1 MNSSPDIPIYGYIHF
16 PAGSGGNHV
25 RWLLFLDST
34 FRSDLCD
41 NTVEAKLNFIKNNV
55 YNSIRSWQNW
65 LTFEWKFRNKLDHVV
80 SPSHNHHVELD
91 NNHKELFLTVNDP
104 YPFLTHY
111 RHINLGSNSQTI
123 ETLVDNFKNVWQKE
137 LEWVKESTIGILN
150 KKIIYADTLH
160 DRILTKDFYQ
170 TIIDYYQI
178 DNNYEYA
185 CELQEMY
192 YQCRLNS
199 QKDFYN
205 YFTSRD
211 FSNYLNNLNKQIKQN
226 ILTQQY

>member
-1 MNSSPDIPIYGYIHF
+1 MNSSPNTPIYGCIHF

-25 RWLLFLDST
+25 RWLLFLDPK
-34 FRSDLCD
+34 FQSDLCN
-41 NTVEAKLNFIKNNV
+41 NTIDAKLNFIKNNI
-55 YNSIRSWQNW
+55 YNNTRSWQNW
-65 LTFEWKFRNKLDHVV
+65 LNFEWKFRNKLDHLVLL
-80 SPSHNHHVELD
+80 SHNHHVELD
-91 NNHKELFLTVNDP
+91 NDKKELFLTVNDP

-123 ETLVDNFKNVWQKE
+123 ETLVNTFKNKWQTNI
-137 LEWVKESTIGILN
+137 EWIKKSTVGILN

-160 DRILTKDFYQ
+160 DRILAKDFYQ
-170 TIIDYYQI
+170 TIIDYYQF

-185 CELQEMY
+185 CKLQEMY

-205 YFTSRD
+205 YVTSRD
-211 FSNYLNNLNKQIKQN
+211 FLDYLNNLNKQIEQH
-226 ILTQQY
+226 ILTQLY